1 MTRKEV
7 WRWKLRKYSKEF
19 RKKLR
24 DFVDEINLY
33 EEGDTGDIPGYYI
46 DEDLNR
52 YVEAIIELF
61 EKNYEK
67 S

>member
-1 MTRKEV
+1 M
-7 WRWKLRKYSKEF
+7 RKYSKEF